1 VVGGGRDGRLASD
14 DPLTGLSHAAATGR
28 FWPLVADWTHAAAA
42 GVWTGGL
49 VGFVIAV
56 FSGSLRGLPP
66 DRRAKLR
73 ERSVRRFS
81 LLATSGVAVIA
92 VTGLYATLLH
102 VPSPQSL
109 VDTPYGRV
117 LLVKLGL
124 LTLVLAIGACNLLLR
139 GRGPFGRLV
148 VVELLLALAL
158 FVATGFLTS
167 LPPASG
173 T

>member
-1 VVGGGRDGRLASD
+1 MVGGRDGRLASD

-28 FWPLVADWTHAAAA
+28 FWPLVADWTHAVAA